1 MHTVSIFPHGSTS
14 ITFPPGNFVEDKQ
27 YVAFGLSGAEKR
39 TRMVGGD
46 VVVAWMEHET
56 GKGFA
61 NDYYL
66 EAKGQCAGQSGAC
79 PDEVFEAS
87 HEDSTLTE
95 IKTTGLVHFS

>member
-1 MHTVSIFPHGSTS
+1 MMEFSLLNFCSHFHFYWFFFLVSLIF
-14 ITFPPGNFVEDKQ
+14 FLEDKQ

-46 VVVAWMEHET
+46 VVVAWMEHDT

-66 EAKGQCAGQSGAC
+66 DAKSQCAGQSGVC
-79 PDEVFEAS
+79 PDDVFEVS
-87 HEDSTLTE
+87 IEKS
-95 IKTTGLVHFS
+95 FF